1 MVHVVQLHL
10 MTFRDIS
17 PHIMLSL
24 TSLFMLTACWAP
36 EVKAP
41 TPKSSP
47 AELAGLAIASAS
59 ASPISSVGQ
68 PSQNVQRNS
77 TSDVDLLPN
86 GVEHKPVE
94 NAPAPSD
101 RYPYIA
107 QIQGISDTQVPLLGH
122 GGGLIMTLTEVNLQ
136 AATIEVL
143 EERNGK
149 LRVLCQGCSKD
160 HPNQAGWISAEYLK
174 RVN

>member
-1 MVHVVQLHL
+1 MVYVVQLHL

-17 PHIMLSL
+17 PHIMFYL
-24 TSLFMLTACWAP
+24 TSLLTACWAP
-36 EVKAP
+36 EVEQP
-41 TPKSSP
+41 MPKQSP

-59 ASPISSVGQ
+59 ASPINNIG
-68 PSQNVQRNS
+68 PTSQDTQNKS
-77 TSDVDLLPN
+77 PLESDLLPKS
-86 GVEHKPVE
+86 VEQATVK
-94 NAPAPSD
+94 NAPPPPD
-101 RYPYIA
+101 RYPYLA
-107 QIQGISDTQVPLLGH
+107 KMHGTQVPLLGH

-149 LRVLCQGCSKD
+149 LRVLCQGCSKV